1 MIERYEK
8 VKVLYEEV
16 INHIRE
22 HKESSTAIEL
32 AVKKLKEEFIYPPE
46 IYQTFLLERK
56 IIKDLYLLYLKEEG
70 KPLGEVLDTADK
82 IEALNI
88 NPPCTAN
95 K

>member
-1 MIERYEK
+1 M
-8 VKVLYEEV
+8 
-16 INHIRE
+16 
-22 HKESSTAIEL
+22 
-32 AVKKLKEEFIYPPE
+32 KKLKEEFIYPPE